1 MQHQR
6 HRHDLADLAQA
17 LHIQLGSSLV
27 DAVGSADGDSQRID
41 AGALCKLSSLG
52 GDGVAVAITA
62 VKVVFLA
69 ADLAQLSLHR
79 DTGGVAGADNGLG
92 DLDVLLKHMVR
103 AVDHDG
109 GVAGTECLHGQL
121 IAAAVVEVHHD
132 GDAGLRSGCGHH
144 GVEHG
149 RRSILQGTRGGLD
162 DDRSA
167 QLLSSG
173 DDGLHHLHVLGIERA
188 DGVMVLLSVEHQIFG
203 RN

>member
-1 MQHQR
+1 MEHQR

-17 LHIQLGSSLV
+17 LDVQLGRSLV
-27 DAVGSADGDSQRID
+27 DAVCGADGDSQRVH
-41 AGALCKLSSLG
+41 AGALCELSGLG
-52 GDGVAVAITA
+52 GDGVAVAAAA
-62 VKVVFLA
+62 VEVVFLA

-79 DTGGVAGADNGLG
+79 DAGSVAGADHGLG

-109 GVAGTECLHGQL
+109 GVTGAESLHGQL
-121 IAAAVVEVHHD
+121 VAAAVVEVHHD
-132 GDAGLRSGCGHH
+132 GDAGLRSSGGHH

-149 RRSILQGTRGGLD
+149 RRSILQGAGSGLD
-162 DDRSA
+162 DDGSA
-167 QLLSSG
+167 QLLGSG